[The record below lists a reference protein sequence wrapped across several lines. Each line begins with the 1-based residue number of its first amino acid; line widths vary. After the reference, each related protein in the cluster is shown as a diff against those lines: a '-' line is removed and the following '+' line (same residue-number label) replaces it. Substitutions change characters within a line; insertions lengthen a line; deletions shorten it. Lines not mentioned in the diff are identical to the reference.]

1 MSTEVTTEEP
11 VLELD
16 GKKYVI
22 SELSDQEKYFVQALG
37 HIKSKLN
44 QIYRDDPEQLGVIER
59 AWHASGKQ
67 NILPIPMTNE
77 ETTEE
82 IIEE

>member
-22 SELSDQEKYFVQALG
+22 SELSDQAKYFVQALG
-37 HIKSKLN
+37 QIQSKLN
-44 QIYRDDPEQLGVIER
+44 QIKIEHDTMIVAQEGFTSR
-59 AWHASGKQ
+59 LK
-67 NILPIPMTNE
+67 E
-77 ETTEE
+77 EVEKPTEE
-82 IIEE
+82 ESSE